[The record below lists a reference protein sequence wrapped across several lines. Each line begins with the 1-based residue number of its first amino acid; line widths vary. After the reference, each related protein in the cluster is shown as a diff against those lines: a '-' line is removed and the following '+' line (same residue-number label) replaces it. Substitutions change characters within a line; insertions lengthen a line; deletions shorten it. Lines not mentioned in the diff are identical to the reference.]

1 MSLRLMIVDD
11 STSMRSF
18 IKRVVRVSGLEV
30 DSYHEAADGV
40 EALEVLNHQEVD
52 VILTDINMPRMNGE
66 ELVRRLSDSG
76 LTATV
81 PVIVVS
87 TDATALRKDHL
98 TALGAKG
105 YLTKPFLPESL
116 REEIERVLE
125 MQDAS

>member
-1 MSLRLMIVDD
+1 MIVDD

-40 EALEVLNHQEVD
+40 EALEVLDHQEVD

-76 LTATV
+76 VAASV
-81 PVIVVS
+81 PIIVVS
-87 TDATALRKDHL
+87 TDATSLRKDHL

-125 MQDAS
+125 MQHAG

>member
-11 STSMRSF
+11 SKSMRSF
-18 IKRVVRVSGLEV
+18 IKRVVNVSGLEV

-40 EALEVLNHQEVD
+40 EALEVLNSQQVD

-66 ELVRRLSDSG
+66 ELVRQLSNSG
-76 LTATV
+76 VTSTV

-87 TDATALRKDHL
+87 TDATTLRKDHL
-98 TALGAKG
+98 MALGAKG

-125 MQDAS
+125 TQHAG

>member
-1 MSLRLMIVDD
+1 MIVDD

-18 IKRVVRVSGLEV
+18 IKRVVSVSGLEV

-40 EALEVLNHQEVD
+40 EALEVLDHQEVD

-76 LTATV
+76 VTATV

-125 MQDAS
+125 IQHAG